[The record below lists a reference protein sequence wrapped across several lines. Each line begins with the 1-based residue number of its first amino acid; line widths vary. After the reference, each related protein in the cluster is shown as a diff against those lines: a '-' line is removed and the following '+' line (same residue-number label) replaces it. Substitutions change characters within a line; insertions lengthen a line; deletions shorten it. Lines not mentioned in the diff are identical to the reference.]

1 MQKSR
6 KQHPG
11 FFCAE
16 FFVFKRFHQTTK
28 LNFKL
33 SITYKIFMKINDF
46 SRREFLRKLSIG
58 AGAISLGSALSSF
71 EMLLLAPKKL
81 GIALVGLGNY
91 AGGQLA
97 PALLQTKNCYLAG
110 LVTGTP
116 EKAKSWSAK
125 YNIPQKNIYNYE
137 NFDSIAQNPDI
148 DIVYVVLPVSMHKEF
163 TIRAAK
169 AGKHVICEKPMALN
183 AADCREMIA
192 ACKKENRMLS
202 IGYRLHFEPH
212 NLEVMR
218 LGQKQILGKVIQL
231 ENANGFVYGGDPNAW
246 RLKKAMAGGGGLMDM
261 GIYAIQGARY
271 TLGQEPLFV
280 KATQEKTKPELFK
293 DVDETVFWELEF
305 PGGFAS
311 QGKSSYNNNWGSL
324 KAKTEK
330 GFFELEPAYGYG
342 GIEGKTSKGP
352 MNLPNINQQ
361 AAQMDDFANCIN
373 TKKPTRVPGEEG
385 LKDMLVVDAI
395 YRSLDSG
402 KKEKIGSV

>member
-1 MQKSR
+1 M
-6 KQHPG
+6 
-11 FFCAE
+11 
-16 FFVFKRFHQTTK
+16 
-28 LNFKL
+28 
-33 SITYKIFMKINDF
+33 NDF
-46 SRREFLRKLSIG
+46 SRRNFLRQLSIG
-58 AGAISLGSALSSF
+58 AGVISLGSALASF
-71 EMLLLAPKKL
+71 DELLLAPKKL
-81 GIALVGLGNY
+81 GIALVGLGGY

-125 YNIPQKNIYNYE
+125 YNIPQKNIYNYD

-148 DIVYVVLPVSMHKEF
+148 DIVYVVLPVSMHKEY

-192 ACKKENRMLS
+192 ACKQANRMLS

-212 NLEVMR
+212 NIEVMR
-218 LGQKQILGKVIQL
+218 LGQKQILGKVTQL
-231 ENANGFVYGGDPNAW
+231 ETANGFVYNGDPNAW
-246 RLKKAMAGGGGLMDM
+246 RLKKALSGGGALMDM
-261 GIYAIQGARY
+261 GIYAIQGSRY
-271 TLGQEPLFV
+271 TLGQEPV
-280 KATQEKTKPELFK
+280 AVTARQEKTRPDLFK
-293 DVDETVFWELEF
+293 DVDETIFWELEF
-305 PGGFAS
+305 PNNFVA

-324 KAKTEK
+324 KAKTTN

-342 GIEGKTSKGP
+342 GLMGKTSAGP
-352 MNLPNINQQ
+352 MNIPNINQQ
-361 AAQMDDFANCIN
+361 AAQMDDFANCVN

-402 KKEKIGSV
+402 KKEKIG